1 MISLGLVI
9 LVAAVVIG
17 VAGVL
22 SNSGSAH
29 EFTGGFSV
37 FGVDVTGST
46 GTLFLCGIVVGAAAL
61 LGLSLILAGTRRTTR
76 RRTAHRGL
84 KPSRRG
90 SAAAEQERG
99 GLTNERDTS
108 RAQAAQTAQAER
120 KDAGPADL
128 VERPATSST
137 GSTAE
142 PLPADDPADGLDT
155 DLGRPA
161 GHGDGGYAESE
172 RSSWNG

>member
-1 MISLGLVI
+1 MIILGLVI
-9 LVAAVVIG
+9 LVAAVVIA

-76 RRTAHRGL
+76 RRTVHRGL
-84 KPSRRG
+84 KPSRRET
-90 SAAAEQERG
+90 AAAERERG
-99 GLTNERDTS
+99 GLTSERDTS
-108 RAQAAQTAQAER
+108 RAQTAQAER
-120 KDAGPADL
+120 KDEDPADL
-128 VERPATSST
+128 VERPHHKQHWFHRRAAP
-137 GSTAE
+137 G
-142 PLPADDPADGLDT
+142 
-155 DLGRPA
+155 
-161 GHGDGGYAESE
+161 
-172 RSSWNG
+172 

>member
-1 MISLGLVI
+1 MIILGLVI

-61 LGLSLILAGTRRTTR
+61 LGLSLILTGTRRTTR
-76 RRTAHRGL
+76 RGRPAHRRL
-84 KPSRRG
+84 EPSSRE
-90 SAAAEQERG
+90 SAAAEQEHG
-99 GLTNERDTS
+99 GLINEHDTA
-108 RAQAAQTAQAER
+108 RTRTAQAEE
-120 KDAGPADL
+120 DEADPAGPAEHPRRKDHWF
-128 VERPATSST
+128 RHRA
-137 GSTAE
+137 A
-142 PLPADDPADGLDT
+142 
-155 DLGRPA
+155 
-161 GHGDGGYAESE
+161 H
-172 RSSWNG
+172 

>member
-1 MISLGLVI
+1 MIILGLVI

-61 LGLSLILAGTRRTTR
+61 LGLSLLLTGTRRTTR

-84 KPSRRG
+84 KPSRHE

-99 GLTNERDTS
+99 GLINERDTA
-108 RAQAAQTAQAER
+108 RAQTAQAER
-120 KDAGPADL
+120 KDEGPADL
-128 VERPATSST
+128 VERPRHKQRWFHRRA
-137 GSTAE
+137 A
-142 PLPADDPADGLDT
+142 P
-155 DLGRPA
+155 R
-161 GHGDGGYAESE
+161 
-172 RSSWNG
+172 

>member
-1 MISLGLVI
+1 MIILGLVI

-29 EFTGGFSV
+29 ELTGGFSV

-61 LGLSLILAGTRRTTR
+61 LGLSLILTGTRRTTR
-76 RRTAHRGL
+76 RGRAARRGL
-84 KPSRRG
+84 KSSRRE

-99 GLTNERDTS
+99 GLINERGS
-108 RAQAAQTAQAER
+108 ARAQTAQAEG
-120 KDAGPADL
+120 DDADSAGP
-128 VERPATSST
+128 VERPRHKQHWFHRRA
-137 GSTAE
+137 A
-142 PLPADDPADGLDT
+142 P
-155 DLGRPA
+155 R
-161 GHGDGGYAESE
+161 
-172 RSSWNG
+172 

>member
-1 MISLGLVI
+1 MIILGLVI

-17 VAGVL
+17 VVGVL

-46 GTLFLCGIVVGAAAL
+46 GTLFLCGIVDGAAAL
-61 LGLSLILAGTRRTTR
+61 LGLSLVLTGTRRTTR

-84 KPSRRG
+84 KQSRRET
-90 SAAAEQERG
+90 AEAEQKTGRSDQRTRHLPRADGAGGVEGRRPRG
-99 GLTNERDTS
+99 PGRTPPPQGHWFN
-108 RAQAAQTAQAER
+108 
-120 KDAGPADL
+120 AG
-128 VERPATSST
+128 
-137 GSTAE
+137 
-142 PLPADDPADGLDT
+142 PLPADDPSDDLDT

-161 GHGDGGYAESE
+161 GHGDGGYAESGC
-172 RSSWNG
+172 SSWNG

>member
-1 MISLGLVI
+1 MIILGLVI
-9 LVAAVVIG
+9 LIAAVVIG

-61 LGLSLILAGTRRTTR
+61 LGLSLILTGARRTPR
-76 RRTAHRGL
+76 RRRPAHRRL
-84 KPSRRG
+84 EPSPRG

-99 GLTNERDTS
+99 GPINERDTA
-108 RAQAAQTAQAER
+108 RAQTAQTE
-120 KDAGPADL
+120 KDEADPAGPAEHPRHKDHWF
-128 VERPATSST
+128 RHRA
-137 GSTAE
+137 A
-142 PLPADDPADGLDT
+142 
-155 DLGRPA
+155 
-161 GHGDGGYAESE
+161 H
-172 RSSWNG
+172 

>member
-1 MISLGLVI
+1 MIILGLVI
-9 LVAAVVIG
+9 LVAAVVIA

-46 GTLFLCGIVVGAAAL
+46 GTLFLYGIVVGAAAL

-76 RRTAHRGL
+76 RRTAHRGP

-90 SAAAEQERG
+90 SVAAEREPG
-99 GLTNERDTS
+99 GLTSERDTS
-108 RAQAAQTAQAER
+108 RGQTVQAER
-120 KDAGPADL
+120 KDEDRADL
-128 VERPATSST
+128 VERPRHKQHWFHRRA
-137 GSTAE
+137 A
-142 PLPADDPADGLDT
+142 P
-155 DLGRPA
+155 R
-161 GHGDGGYAESE
+161 
-172 RSSWNG
+172 